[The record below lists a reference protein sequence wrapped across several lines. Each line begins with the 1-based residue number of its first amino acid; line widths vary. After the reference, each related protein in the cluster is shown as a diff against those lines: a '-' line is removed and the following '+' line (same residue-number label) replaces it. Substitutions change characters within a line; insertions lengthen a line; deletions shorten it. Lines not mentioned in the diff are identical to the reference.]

1 MNKPLPTR
9 RLGASG
15 LQVTGIGLGLMSL
28 SGIYGAS
35 SDDNGVAVIHH
46 AIDRGINFLD
56 SADMYGWGHNET
68 LLGRALRELP
78 GGGRDKVIVATKF
91 GQVKLEAG
99 GNGVDGRPKIIT
111 ASKRACSASG
121 SA

>member
-1 MNKPLPTR
+1 MNEPLPTR

-46 AIDRGINFLD
+46 ALERGINFLD
-56 SADMYGWGHNET
+56 
-68 LLGRALRELP
+68 
-78 GGGRDKVIVATKF
+78 
-91 GQVKLEAG
+91 
-99 GNGVDGRPKIIT
+99 
-111 ASKRACSASG
+111 
-121 SA
+121 